1 MLTEIRGGARMALSH
16 WRSGLLISA
25 CLSFMVFM
33 LTIVVVGLS
42 EEDQDDKILSQVRA
56 QEGYAFTVAKRT
68 DLNTDPN
75 KEPDH
80 DKKLSPRAPALLE
93 ELLSQPDT
101 YGIAPFDVPDDDS
114 DSEGS
119 HGQFLVIIGEGIE
132 KVHPHVNWCSPAP
145 CAMRGAKTTPFEPT
159 IHSGEIT
166 LPGDGHETVLKE
178 GAAFWAPDYSLAN
191 LDYRKILRLN
201 PRDISKLTPSAQR
214 GLSGRVILLGKPEE
228 GQRQEILQEFLKE
241 SYDSGH
247 TLIPVALDGPQR
259 PWLSTRTHVAILVL
273 ILVLALSALAVI
285 AYCLH
290 ARRIVDRTVRA
301 LAIRRM
307 CGGTPEGS
315 YLRMAS
321 YIGFSMAL
329 IPGLVGIAILI
340 FDTYAGIPFGATV
353 SLATLLI
360 AYLLVMVDVG
370 ARVKTE
376 RFLQS

>member
-16 WRSGLLISA
+16 WRSGLLISS
-25 CLSFMVFM
+25 CLSVMVFM

-42 EEDQDDKILSQVRA
+42 EDDQEDKIQSQIRA
-56 QEGYAFTVAKRT
+56 QEGYAFTVAQRA
-68 DLNTDPN
+68 DLNTDPD

-80 DKKLSPRAPALLE
+80 DGALSPRALELLE
-93 ELLSQPDT
+93 ELLKQPGT
-101 YGIAPFDVPDDDS
+101 YGIAPFGSSDDGATPDSGDATR
-114 DSEGS
+114 E
-119 HGQFLVIIGEGIE
+119 FMVIIGQGIE
-132 KVHPHVNWCSPAP
+132 QVHPNVDWCSPAP
-145 CAMRGAKTTPFEPT
+145 CVMRGAKSIPLDPT

-166 LPGDGHETVLKE
+166 LPGDGHEAILQE
-178 GAAFWAPDYSLAN
+178 GAGLWEPDSGATN
-191 LDYRKILRLN
+191 LDYEKILRLTPTDLPKLS
-201 PRDISKLTPSAQR
+201 PRAQR
-214 GLSGRVILLGKPEE
+214 ALSERVILLGEPNPDVLE
-228 GQRQEILQEFLKE
+228 EFLAE
-241 SYDSGH
+241 SYRSGH
-247 TLIPVALDGPQR
+247 TLIPQRLDAPKRPFLDSHTHIAL
-259 PWLSTRTHVAILVL
+259 LVL

-329 IPGLVGIAILI
+329 IPGLVGIVILI
-340 FDTYAGIPFGATV
+340 VDTYAGIPFGAAV